1 MQAKV
6 SVLGH
11 FAHGKELLNG
21 QTVKTEIVTGEL
33 QNQFGQGQ
41 VVCFDT
47 CGGWK
52 TLFKAPFQALSALR
66 RSRNVLIFPAQ
77 NGLRVY
83 APLLRFFSRFFKN
96 RKLHYAVIGGWLPQF
111 LMKRKRLA
119 KALKKFD
126 GIYVET
132 ETMKKALEI
141 QGFRNVYLLPNC
153 KNLTVLS
160 EKELVMPAGAP
171 YRLCTFSRVMREK
184 GIGDAVDA
192 VISVNR
198 ELGYEAFSLDIY
210 GQVDEGQTEWFAA
223 LQQTFPPCIRY
234 GGAVPYDRS
243 VEVLKDYFALL
254 FPTHFYT
261 EGIPGTIIDAY
272 AAGVPV
278 ISAKWESYS
287 DVIDEGETGIG
298 YPFDDEKS
306 FENLLLNIAQNPRI
320 LLKMKRNCLKK
331 AENYMPGSVIK
342 IMTQKFGN

>member
-1 MQAKV
+1 MKKL
-6 SVLGH
+6 SVIGH
-11 FAHGKELLNG
+11 FGRGRNLLNG

-47 CGGWK
+47 CGGRK

-77 NGLRVY
+77 NGVRVY

-132 ETMKKALEI
+132 ETMKKALEA

-184 GIGDAVDA
+184 GIGDAADA

-210 GQVDEGQTEWFAA
+210 GQVDEGQTEWFAK

-234 GGAVPYDRS
+234 GGAVPHDRS

-254 FPTHFYT
+254 FLTYY
-261 EGIPGTIIDAY
+261 EGEGFAGTLIDAFS
-272 AAGVPV
+272 AGVPV
-278 ISAKWESYS
+278 IAS
-287 DVIDEGETGIG
+287 DWKYNAEIVNDRVGFVYPTGDG
-298 YPFDDEKS
+298 RA
-306 FENLLLNIAQNPRI
+306 LTA
-320 LLKMKRNCLKK
+320 LLKSVASDPATVLDKKRDCLAEAKKYETKK
-331 AENYMPGSVIK
+331 AVQALLEQMDG
-342 IMTQKFGN
+342 

>member
-1 MQAKV
+1 MQVKV
-6 SVLGH
+6 SILGH
-11 FAHGKELLNG
+11 FGEGENLLNG
-21 QTVKTEIVTGEL
+21 QTIKTQIVTAEL
-33 QNQFGQGQ
+33 QNQFGQEQ
-41 VVCFDT
+41 ILKFDT
-47 CGGWK
+47 HGGLK
-52 TLFKAPFQALSALR
+52 TLLKAPFQAVSALKK
-66 RSRNVLIFPAQ
+66 SKNIIIFPAH

-83 APLLRFFSRFFKN
+83 APLLCFFRKFFN
-96 RKLHYAVIGGWLPQF
+96 SRKLHYVVIGGWLPQF

-132 ETMKKALEI
+132 ETMKKALEA

-223 LQQTFPPCIRY
+223 LQQTFPPYIRY
-234 GGAVPYDRS
+234 GGVVPYDRS
-243 VEVLKDYFALL
+243 VKVLKDYFALL

-298 YPFDDEKS
+298 YPFDDEKG